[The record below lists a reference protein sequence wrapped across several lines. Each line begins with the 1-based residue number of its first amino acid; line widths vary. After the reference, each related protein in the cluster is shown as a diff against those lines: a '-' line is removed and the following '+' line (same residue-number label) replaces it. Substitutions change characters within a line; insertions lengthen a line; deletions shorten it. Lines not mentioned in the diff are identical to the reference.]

1 MCVILKPVC
10 APMSEDFSKATIEQL
25 LQRALKHHNAFKIKE
40 AIYFYEKILSISP
53 GNPHAIHYLGVA
65 YYQLNE
71 HDLALKFLE
80 MAVSLKPESSE
91 TFNHYGSALLKV
103 ENFEAAEAAFRQALK
118 LYPSNAEALF
128 NLGNLIISGP
138 ELQNQVDTI
147 APERA
152 VEATHLLR
160 QAIALNPDHLTWQ
173 LELANALIEL
183 DEKLEAQQ
191 IIDDVISK
199 EPTLAK
205 AYFIRA
211 IIKRGDLDLIK
222 CVLLSPASHRAINNL
237 GRVKLM
243 QEDLNAVVP
252 LHKKASIIA
261 PNDPSVR
268 WGLANALLA
277 TGDLKKGWREARWR
291 HKKPE
296 LLIERQGLP
305 KEWHGEEIKNGKL
318 LIYHE
323 QGIGDELRFAS
334 CFKDLINKSSA
345 PCIIETDHRLVSLFS
360 RSFPKLEFINKL
372 PRSKDAIPAVNYSHL
387 VKTHNIEAHTALG
400 DLPLHLRPN
409 IESFSK
415 EKSYLKPNPNFSN
428 AWKKLLNKKGPGIK
442 IGFCWNTALPNKIYD
457 DYFFSIK
464 ELGPIFSI
472 ENSVLINLQATDC
485 EEELKIA
492 EQHFGIEIYR
502 PESIDMFNELD
513 NLTALISQLDF
524 VVGPNTSIISIG
536 GAVGTRTFG
545 LTLSKSWTCLGTD
558 DFPWNPTMTLFY
570 KEMSSSWKPIIDKV
584 ANIIVNS

>member
-1 MCVILKPVC
+1 MN
-10 APMSEDFSKATIEQL
+10 EDFSETTIEEL
-25 LQRALKHHNAFKIKE
+25 LQRGLKHHNAFKIRD
-40 AIYFYEKILSISP
+40 AIGFYEKILEASP

-65 YYQLNE
+65 YHQLNQ
-71 HDLALKFLE
+71 HDLALKYLE
-80 MAVSLKPESSE
+80 MAVSLKPKSSE
-91 TFNHYGSALLKV
+91 TFNHYGNALIKV
-103 ENFEAAEAAFRQALK
+103 HNFEAAEAAFRQALN
-118 LYPSNAEALF
+118 LYPSNAEAQF
-128 NLGNLIISGP
+128 NLGTLIISGH
-138 ELQNQVDTI
+138 EVQNRIDTI
-147 APERA
+147 DAARA
-152 VEATHLLR
+152 IEAVQLLR
-160 QAIALNPDHLTWQ
+160 QATALNPNEPTWQ
-173 LELANALIEL
+173 LELANGLIEL

-191 IIDDVISK
+191 IVDDIIAK
-199 EPTLAK
+199 EPNLAK

-211 IIKRGDLDLIK
+211 KTTLGDGDLTK
-222 CVLLSPASHRAINNL
+222 CILLNPASYRALNNL
-237 GRVKLM
+237 GRIKLR
-243 QEDLNAVVP
+243 QSDLNAVVP
-252 LHKKASIIA
+252 LYKKASIIA
-261 PNDPSVR
+261 PNDPSIR
-268 WGLANALLA
+268 WGLANGLLA
-277 TGDLKKGWREARWR
+277 TGNLKKGWIEARWR

-305 KEWHGEEIKNGKL
+305 KEWRGEEIKNGKL
-318 LIYHE
+318 FIYHE

-334 CFKDLINKSSA
+334 CFQDLTHKSSP
-345 PCIIETDHRLVSLFS
+345 PCVIETDHRLVSLFS

>member
-1 MCVILKPVC
+1 
-10 APMSEDFSKATIEQL
+10 MSEDFSKATIEQL

-103 ENFEAAEAAFRQALK
+103 QNFESAEAAFRQALK
-118 LYPSNAEALF
+118 IYPSNTEALF

-138 ELQNQVDTI
+138 DLQNQVDAI
-147 APERA
+147 APARA
-152 VEATHLLR
+152 VEATQLLR
-160 QAIALNPDHLTWQ
+160 QAIALNPDDLTWQ
-173 LELANALIEL
+173 LELANALIEI

-191 IIDDVISK
+191 IIDDVIFK

-211 IIKRGDLDLIK
+211 KTKLGDLDLTK
-222 CVLLSPASHRAINNL
+222 CILLSPASHRAINNL
-237 GRVKLM
+237 GVVKLR
-243 QEDLNAVVP
+243 QGDLNEVVP
-252 LHKKASIIA
+252 LYKKASFIA

-268 WGLANALLA
+268 WGLANGLLA
-277 TGDLKKGWREARWR
+277 TGNLKKGWLEARWR

-296 LLIERQGLP
+296 LLIERHGLP
-305 KEWHGEEIKNGKL
+305 KEWHGDEIKNGKL
-318 LIYHE
+318 FVYHE

-345 PCIIETDHRLVSLFS
+345 TCIIETDNRLVPLFS
-360 RSFPKLEFINKL
+360 RSFPKIEFISKL
-372 PRSKDAIPAVNYSHL
+372 PRSKDAIPAVDYSNL
-387 VKTHNIEAHTALG
+387 VTTNNIAAHTALG

-415 EKSYLKPNPNFSN
+415 EKSYLIPNPNFSEV
-428 AWKKLLNKKGPGIK
+428 WRRRLNRMTSGKK
-442 IGFCWNTALPNKIYD
+442 IGFCWNTALPNKRYD
-457 DYFFSIK
+457 NYFFSIN

-472 ENSVLINLQATDC
+472 ENSILINLQATDC
-485 EEELKIA
+485 EEELQRA
-492 EQHFGIEIYR
+492 EEHFGIEIYR
-502 PESIDMFNELD
+502 PRSIDMFNELD
-513 NLTALISQLDF
+513 SVAALISQLDF
-524 VVGPNTSIISIG
+524 VVGPLTSILSMA
-536 GAVGTRTFG
+536 GALGTRCFG
-545 LTLSKSWTCLGTD
+545 LTLTKDWTGLGTD
-558 DFPWNPTMTLFY
+558 SFLWNPTMTCLY
-570 KEMSSSWKPIIDKV
+570 KETSTSWKPLMDKV
-584 ANIIVNS
+584 ADMIGES